1 MTNSLIKAIG
11 TAVPENKISQEEHYS
26 ILESA
31 NGMSREEK
39 LRLRKIYSRSGIEFR
54 HSVLDEFGKSDQPAN
69 VLFHPAGIEPATT
82 VSKRMELYE
91 MHAAD
96 LCEKA
101 IKECLA
107 ILPEL
112 KPTDITH
119 IVTFSCTGMFA
130 PGVDIQLVERFG
142 MNRSVERTCVNFMGC
157 YAAINALKVA
167 FHITRSQPE
176 AVVLLAGVE
185 LCSLHYQKSQ
195 EQNQVVANALFSDG
209 AAAAIVTSRDYKK
222 NGTEPDLILKDFY
235 AEFEQTAS
243 EDMVWRIGN
252 AGFDLRLTTEV
263 PNIVRNN
270 IKLLTE
276 KLFAK
281 TNLRKEDI
289 DYYAI
294 HPGGM
299 KILEACEEA
308 LQITHEQNDVSY
320 HVLRNYGNMS
330 SVTILFV
337 LKEYLAHFAIE
348 DKGKKIL
355 ACAFGPGITMESM
368 IAEVA

>member
-1 MTNSLIKAIG
+1 MIKAIS

-39 LRLRKIYSRSGIEFR
+39 LRLRRIYSRSGIEFR
-54 HSVLDEFGKSDQPAN
+54 HSVLDEFGREDKPEN
-69 VLFHPAGIEPATT
+69 ILFHPAGVIPSAT

-91 MHAAD
+91 LHAAN
-96 LCEKA
+96 LCVKA
-101 IKECLA
+101 VEECFDM
-107 ILPEL
+107 LPEL
-112 KPTDITH
+112 KATDITH
-119 IVTFSCTGMFA
+119 IITFSCTGMFA
-130 PGVDIQLVERFG
+130 PGVDIQLVERLG
-142 MNRSVERTCVNFMGC
+142 MQRNVERTCVNFMGC

-167 FHITRSQPE
+167 YHISRSQPD
-176 AVVLLAGVE
+176 AIVLLAGVE
-185 LCSLHYQKSQ
+185 LCSLHYQKSN

-209 AAAAIVTSRDYKK
+209 AAAAIVTTK
-222 NGTEPDLILKDFY
+222 NLQKRLPQPDLLLRNFY

-252 AGFDLRLTTEV
+252 VGFDLRLTTEV

-281 TNLRKEDI
+281 TKLSKNDI

-294 HPGGM
+294 HPGGR

-308 LQITHEQNDVSY
+308 LEITPDQNSISY
-320 HVLRNYGNMS
+320 EVLRNYGNMS
-330 SVTILFV
+330 SVTVLFV
-337 LKEYLAHFAIE
+337 LKEYLRRLSQDDI
-348 DKGKKIL
+348 GKNIL

-368 IAEVA
+368 IAAIA

>member
-11 TAVPENKISQEEHYS
+11 TAVPDNKISQEEHYS

-39 LRLRKIYSRSGIEFR
+39 LRLRRIYSRSGIAYR
-54 HSVLDEFGKSDQPAN
+54 HSVLDEFGKEDRPEN
-69 VLFHPAGIEPATT
+69 VLFHPAGLTPSTT

-91 MHAAD
+91 THAAA

-101 IKECLA
+101 VRACLKV
-107 ILPEL
+107 LPEL
-112 KPTDITH
+112 KASDVTH
-119 IVTFSCTGMFA
+119 IITFSCTGMFA
-130 PGVDIQLVERFG
+130 PGVDIQLVERLG
-142 MNRSVERTCVNFMGC
+142 MQRSVERTCVNFMGC

-167 FHITRSQPE
+167 YHISRSEPN
-176 AVVLLAGVE
+176 AVVLVAGVE

-209 AAAAIVTSRDYKK
+209 AAAAIVTTKAMKKSNVERD
-222 NGTEPDLILKDFY
+222 LSLRDFY

-252 AGFDLRLTTEV
+252 VGFDLRLTTEV

-281 TNLRKEDI
+281 TKLQKEDV

-308 LQITHEQNDVSY
+308 LEISAEQNNISY
-320 HVLRNYGNMS
+320 QVLHDYGNMS
-330 SVTILFV
+330 SVTVLFV
-337 LKEYLAHFAIE
+337 LKEYLNRLGAADI
-348 DKGKKIL
+348 GKKIL